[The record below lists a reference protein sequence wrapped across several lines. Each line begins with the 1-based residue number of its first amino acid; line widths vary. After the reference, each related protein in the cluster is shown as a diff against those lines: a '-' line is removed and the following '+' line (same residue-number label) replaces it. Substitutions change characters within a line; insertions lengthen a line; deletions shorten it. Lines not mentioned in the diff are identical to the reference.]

1 MKKLYLETY
10 GCQMNEY
17 DSSGIVNIL
26 RTSYERTENPE
37 EADLIVLNTCSVR
50 DRAHQKMRSQLGVFR
65 EIKNKRP
72 EVIIAVGGCVASQEG
87 AAIRRRAPYVN
98 LIFGPQTLQ
107 RLPEMLDRVIKTGKP
122 VIDIS
127 FPEIEKFDRLPEPR
141 AEGPKA
147 LVSIME
153 GCSKYCSYC
162 IVPYTRG
169 EEISRPFDDVLFEVA
184 CLAEQNV
191 HEVTFLGQNVNDY
204 QSQMHDGNLADLA
217 TLIEYTAAMDEI
229 QRIRFTT
236 SHPLAFSDRLID
248 AYARIPKLANHLHLP
263 VQSGSDRILTL
274 MKRNYTVARYY
285 ERIEKLRAV
294 RPGISISSDFI
305 VGYPCE
311 TDKDFEATMDL
322 VRGIGFDG
330 GYSFIYSKRP
340 GTPAAMLDDN
350 VPIAVKKERLAALQ
364 ALLAQQAADV
374 SAAMV
379 GTQQQILVDSVSRK
393 NANELSGRT
402 ENNRVVNFPGD
413 QQLIGQ
419 FVSVR
424 ITEVL
429 SNSLRGVGDGDRL
442 EIGQV

>member
-1 MKKLYLETY
+1 MKKFYLETY

-17 DSSGIVNIL
+17 DSSGIANIL
-26 RTSYERTENPE
+26 CKSHFQFERTENPE
-37 EADLIVLNTCSVR
+37 EADLIILNTCSIR
-50 DRAHQKMRSQLGVFR
+50 EGAHQKMRSRLGVFR
-65 EIKNKRP
+65 EIKEKRP
-72 EVIIAVGGCVASQEG
+72 GVIIAVGGCVASQEG
-87 AAIRRRAPYVN
+87 AAIRHRAPYVS

-107 RLPEMLDRVIKTGKP
+107 RLPEMLDRVLKTGRP

-127 FPEIEKFDRLPEPR
+127 FPEIEKFDKLPEPR

-147 LVSIME
+147 LISIME

-169 EEISRPFDDVLFEVA
+169 EEISRPFDDVLCEVA
-184 CLAEQNV
+184 SLAEQNV
-191 HEVTFLGQNVNDY
+191 REITFLGQNVNDY
-204 QSQMHDGNLADLA
+204 QGQMHDGNSADLA
-217 TLIEYTAAMDEI
+217 TLIEYTAAIDQI
-229 QRIRFTT
+229 GRIRFTT

-248 AYARIPKLANHLHLP
+248 AYARVPKLANHLHLP

-311 TDKDFEATMDL
+311 TDEDFEATMDL
-322 VRGIGFDG
+322 VRKIGFDG
-330 GYSFIYSKRP
+330 AYSFIYSKRP
-340 GTPAAMLDDN
+340 GTPAAMLNDN

-364 ALLAQQAADV
+364 ALLAQQAANV

-379 GTQQQILVDSVSRK
+379 GTQQHILVDSISRK
-393 NANELSGRT
+393 SADALSGRT

-413 QQLIGQ
+413 NHLIGQ
-419 FVSVR
+419 FVYVK
-424 ITEVL
+424 ITEAL
-429 SNSLRGVGDGDRL
+429 PNSLRGII
-442 EIGQV
+442 E